1 MKLEEIVEKYA
12 TPDPAMVSKLN
23 KRFKDKNGNW
33 QDLFLDYVGHADL
46 TKILIAIDPEWNW
59 KPLEVRDG
67 APVINITGGIATM
80 WIELTVLGKTIIGVG
95 SCKADKDDAAKELIG
110 DALRNAAMRFGIAI
124 NLWSKSDTPANAPRT
139 IRQQP
144 TSVVNNVVQHPAGK
158 AGAGLVKLL
167 EREAGKQG
175 DPVKIVAGI
184 IGRQLATLN
193 DLTAEEARNALAG
206 LKQETEE
213 EPPF

>member
-124 NLWSKSDTPANAPRT
+124 NLWSKADTPASAPRT

-184 IGRQLATLN
+184 IGRQLANLN
-193 DLTAEEARNALAG
+193 DLTAQEARNALAG

>member
-1 MKLEEIVEKYA
+1 
-12 TPDPAMVSKLN
+12 
-23 KRFKDKNGNW
+23 
-33 QDLFLDYVGHADL
+33 
-46 TKILIAIDPEWNW
+46 
-59 KPLEVRDG
+59 
-67 APVINITGGIATM
+67 
-80 WIELTVLGKTIIGVG
+80 VLGKTIIGVG

-124 NLWSKSDTPANAPRT
+124 NLWSKADTPASAPRT

-193 DLTAEEARNALAG
+193 DLTAEEARTALAG

>member
-124 NLWSKSDTPANAPRT
+124 NLWSKSDTPASAPRT

>member
-46 TKILIAIDPEWNW
+46 TKILIAIDPYWNW

-124 NLWSKSDTPANAPRT
+124 NLWSKSDTPASAPRT

>member
-124 NLWSKSDTPANAPRT
+124 NLWSKSDTPAIAPRT

>member
-124 NLWSKSDTPANAPRT
+124 NLWSKADTPASAPRT

-144 TSVVNNVVQHPAGK
+144 TSVVNNVVQHQPGK

-167 EREAGKQG
+167 EREASKQG

-184 IGRQLATLN
+184 IRRQLATLN
-193 DLTAEEARNALAG
+193 DLTAEEARTVLAS
-206 LKQETEE
+206 LKQDTQEE
-213 EPPF
+213 EPF

>member
-1 MKLEEIVEKYA
+1 
-12 TPDPAMVSKLN
+12 
-23 KRFKDKNGNW
+23 
-33 QDLFLDYVGHADL
+33 
-46 TKILIAIDPEWNW
+46 
-59 KPLEVRDG
+59 
-67 APVINITGGIATM
+67 
-80 WIELTVLGKTIIGVG
+80 
-95 SCKADKDDAAKELIG
+95 
-110 DALRNAAMRFGIAI
+110 
-124 NLWSKSDTPANAPRT
+124 
-139 IRQQP
+139 
-144 TSVVNNVVQHPAGK
+144 
-158 AGAGLVKLL
+158 L

>member
-124 NLWSKSDTPANAPRT
+124 NLWSKSDTPTSAPRT
-139 IRQQP
+139 IRNQP
-144 TSVVNNVVQHPAGK
+144 MNVVNNVVQHPAGK
-158 AGAGLVKLL
+158 AGAGLVKLV
-167 EREAGKQG
+167 ERESSKQG

-184 IGRQLATLN
+184 VGRKLDALN
-193 DLTAEEARNALAG
+193 DLTAEEARTVLAQ
-206 LKQETEE
+206 LKQTTDEE
-213 EPPF
+213 EPF

>member
-124 NLWSKSDTPANAPRT
+124 NLWSKADTPASAPRT

-193 DLTAEEARNALAG
+193 DLTAEEARTALAG